1 MRNIS
6 IYLHLITIASGLY
19 NIMYLICP
27 EKKNLV
33 SFGNIRRA
41 MCHDTEHFNEIH
53 VHGLIYVLGGRID
66 LALPNRPV
74 VI

>member
-1 MRNIS
+1 
-6 IYLHLITIASGLY
+6 
-19 NIMYLICP
+19 MYLICP